1 MVTSIDS
8 GVVVRRFFERSH
20 DCLSGLSEKHIS
32 LASSLSSLQ
41 ENYKNPDKVTS
52 LKRRLWGSEKE
63 VQKQEELLLAV
74 KGLLYSSIRILEQL
88 LAFDVQIENSI
99 AKKGGEGWLTPQ
111 IEQDIYAY
119 LLSLRFLFNTEVQV
133 GLEEQEQ
140 PIPEGLLEIHAD
152 LYPDGLLKKAE
163 KLHIELSVQPSFISE
178 HLSEFHKALAG
189 LASTVSA
196 VWSLSIQAGLL
207 VVSSPFVAAGV
218 PLLICISLALIGAG
232 AQLANMRHA
241 VKMGIKPALDKE
253 VIINFIKSL
262 NDMASFLNALFSI
275 KQDTTQIPQIRKDLQ
290 VGVEAIQEIKA
301 KIDNQ
306 QPAITNVNNNYITLD
321 GSGIA
326 ALANLPA
333 DHPLVLAFSQ
343 QTAPLQIAGAPSESN
358 EVSYVPRQR
367 KISALSAISEES
379 SSASTSRSSTPPTDY
394 SDTGTPPSSRKALSP
409 LDPFPSSSKG
419 KPLMVEIESEEEY
432 LAFQEFRKQR
442 QIEMKAN
449 LKAA

>member
-8 GVVVRRFFERSH
+8 GIVVRRFFERSY
-20 DCLSGLSEKHIS
+20 DCLSGLNEKHTS

-41 ENYKNPDKVTS
+41 ENYKNPDKLTS
-52 LKRRLWGSEKE
+52 LKRRFWGSDKE
-63 VQKQEELLLAV
+63 VQEQEALLLVV
-74 KGLLYSSIRILEQL
+74 KDLLYSSIRILEQL

-99 AKKGGEGWLTPQ
+99 AKRGGEDWLTPQ

-119 LLSLRFLFNTEVQV
+119 LLSLRFLFNTEGQV

-163 KLHIELSVQPSFISE
+163 RLHIELSVQPSFISE
-178 HLSEFHKALAG
+178 HLAEFHKALAG
-189 LASTVSA
+189 LASTVTA

-207 VVSSPFVAAGV
+207 VVSGPFVAAGI
-218 PLLICISLALIGAG
+218 PLLICVSLALIAAG
-232 AQLANMRHA
+232 AQVAKMQHA
-241 VKMGIKPALDKE
+241 TKMGVKPALDKE
-253 VIINFIKSL
+253 VLINFIESL

-275 KQDTTQIPQIRKDLQ
+275 KQDTTQIPQIRKDVQL
-290 VGVEAIQEIKA
+290 GAEALNRIEN

-306 QPAITNVNNNYITLD
+306 QPAITNVNNYITLD

-343 QTAPLQIAGAPSESN
+343 QAAPLQIAGVPSESN

-367 KISALSAISEES
+367 KLSALSAISEES

-394 SDTGTPPSSRKALSP
+394 SDIGTPPSSQKSSSP
-409 LDPFPSSSKG
+409 LGTFPSSSKS

>member
-20 DCLSGLSEKHIS
+20 DCLSGLSEKHTS

-41 ENYKNPDKVTS
+41 ESYKNPDKVTS

-63 VQKQEELLLAV
+63 VQEQEELLLVV
-74 KGLLYSSIRILEQL
+74 KDLLYSSIRILEQL
-88 LAFDVQIENSI
+88 LAFDARIENSI
-99 AKKGGEGWLTPQ
+99 VKKGVEDWLTPQ
-111 IEQDIYAY
+111 IEQDVYAY
-119 LLSLRFLFNTEVQV
+119 LLSLRFLFNTEGQV

-140 PIPEGLLEIHAD
+140 PIPEGLLEIHAG
-152 LYPDGLLKKAE
+152 LYPDGLLKQAE
-163 KLHIELSVQPSFISE
+163 RLHIELRVQPSFISE
-178 HLSEFHKALAG
+178 HLAEFHKALAG
-189 LASTVSA
+189 LASTVTA

-207 VVSSPFVAAGV
+207 VVSGPFVAAGV
-218 PLLICISLALIGAG
+218 PLLICVSLALIAAG
-232 AQLANMRHA
+232 AQVAKMQHA
-241 VKMGIKPALDKE
+241 TKMGVKPSLDKE
-253 VIINFIKSL
+253 VLINFIESL

-306 QPAITNVNNNYITLD
+306 QPAITNVNYITLD

-343 QTAPLQIAGAPSESN
+343 QAAPLQIAGAPSGSN
-358 EVSYVPRQR
+358 EVGYVPRQR
-367 KISALSAISEES
+367 KLSALSAISEES

-394 SDTGTPPSSRKALSP
+394 SDTGTPPSSRKGLSP

-432 LAFQEFRKQR
+432 LAIQEFRKQR